1 PGRIL
6 ALLVLM
12 SAGMGVAGP
21 AHAQPGSFGQNK
33 IQYTDFK
40 WRVLASKHF
49 DLYYYPE
56 EDTLA
61 HTALR
66 IAEEAYD
73 GLSARMRHEVTR
85 RIPLII
91 YSSHNDFEQT
101 NVSPSFLPE
110 GVGGFTE
117 FLKGRVA
124 LPYQGSYSE

>member
-1 PGRIL
+1 MGISSATFLSITRRGRRGGVSPRRIL
-6 ALLVLM
+6 ASILFCTAALVHAL
-12 SAGMGVAGP
+12 P
-21 AHAQPGSFGQNK
+21 AHAQSGGSVKTK

-40 WRVLASKHF
+40 WRARASKHF

-61 HTALR
+61 HPALR

-73 GLSARMRHEVTR
+73 GLSSRMGHEVTR

-101 NVSPSFLPE
+101 NVSPSF
-110 GVGGFTE
+110 
-117 FLKGRVA
+117 
-124 LPYQGSYSE
+124 